1 MAALPV
7 FDRPVL
13 GALETYQS
21 RLRRPNGRPSVRR
34 RGSLSGPP
42 AGWSPPWPP
51 LDDELRRLD
60 LEVSRFQPGSELARM
75 ATDGA
80 GARVVSERLAEAISV
95 ALEAARWTGGRVDP
109 TVGNTLV
116 ELGLRPRL
124 FATDRCLE
132 CWRHHTRGGHRT
144 RHGRN
149 AAGRGG
155 LAFGQS
161 RRPAATGAGGDSD
174 RPGGHG
180 QGPGGRKSGGRHR
193 VWFPWPRRSARQF
206 GGGHL
211 RRRRRPPGRVA
222 HHAGRRPP
230 QCRFGRP
237 PRRPIDDG
245 AVWRRRRSPCAAGT
259 RPASPSTTSSTR
271 LRACLAEGP
280 WRTVSVAA
288 ASCVDANAAST
299 AALVAGEEA
308 EQWLISTGLPG
319 RLVGHDGAVVLVGGW
334 PAGEGREVK
343 VPAFTVCRARQQFMF
358 GRAGNY
364 LMDLMGAP
372 ALCRLTRAFAEPT
385 QTKAAS

>member
-1 MAALPV
+1 MPEPFAAAE
-7 FDRPVL
+7 RPAIGTTARVVVWPACGL
-13 GALETYQS
+13 EPALAT
-21 RLRRPNGRPSVRR
+21 
-34 RGSLSGPP
+34 
-42 AGWSPPWPP
+42 

-80 GARVVSERLAEAISV
+80 GARAVSERLAEAVSV

-116 ELGLRPRL
+116 ELGYDRDFSLLADASSPALSNPRG
-124 FATDRCLE
+124 E
-132 CWRHHTRGGHRT
+132 SHPK
-144 RHGRN
+144 GRN
-149 AAGRGG
+149 ERAVAGWRSVSIEGRLLRAPEGTLIDLGATAKALAAERAADAIASGFPGPGGVLVSLGGDISVAGDAPQGGWPIMLADDHLNAVSVAGPVVRLTRGG
-155 LAFGQS
+155 LA
-161 RRPAATGAGGDSD
+161 
-174 RPGGHG
+174 
-180 QGPGGRKSGGRHR
+180 
-193 VWFPWPRRSARQF
+193 
-206 GGGHL
+206 
-211 RRRRRPPGRVA
+211 
-222 HHAGRRPP
+222 
-230 QCRFGRP
+230 
-237 PRRPIDDG
+237 
-245 AVWRRRRSPCAAGT
+245 
-259 RPASPSTTSSTR
+259 TSSVTVR
-271 LRACLAEGP
+271 RWHRAGVAVHHIVDPTTGLPAGGP

-358 GRAGNY
+358 GRAGHY

-372 ALCRLTRAFAEPT
+372 ASVT
-385 QTKAAS
+385 